1 MDVGVGLPAGIPNT
15 EGADIAAWATGAD
28 AGPFGSVAVI
38 DRIAYDCYDPLVAL
52 SAAAV
57 LTKRVKLATTILISH
72 RFSTVRMADQI
83 IAGYFNL
90 NQAEGGKD
98 TNNEAIA
105 GALLGGTHPAEVLA
119 LRQLIF
125 LWYMGAWPTVHSD
138 DSPTRGQTFSEIVS
152 ATSYTQ
158 GLVWRVMQSHPMGSS
173 NYTYGYWADDP
184 PALKDYLEN
193 PA

>member
-1 MDVGVGLPAGIPNT
+1 MIDYMEYFIRLSVGLTGFTRAAIAPQIDPVDIKTVYLQVFRDKLPN
-15 EGADIAAWATGAD
+15 G
-28 AGPFGSVAVI
+28 
-38 DRIAYDCYDPLVAL
+38 
-52 SAAAV
+52 
-57 LTKRVKLATTILISH
+57 
-72 RFSTVRMADQI
+72 MADQI

-125 LWYMGAWPTVHSD
+125 LWYMGAWPTVQSD
-138 DSPTRGQTFSEIVS
+138 KSPTHGQTFSEIVS